1 MSKNTDRSEC
11 LSNKSVHTDES
22 NREKMSVS
30 DGVVLYSVEQNI
42 NKITEMLDMLES
54 LKIRGKPV
62 ETNIAL
68 VRQIKL
74 RIDDI
79 RKGVVKA

>member
-1 MSKNTDRSEC
+1 MTTIQTE
-11 LSNKSVHTDES
+11 
-22 NREKMSVS
+22 
-30 DGVVLYSVEQNI
+30 VLYSVEQNI
-42 NKITEMLDMLES
+42 NKITEMLDMLQS
-54 LKIRGKPV
+54 LELRGQPV